1 MERVSLPA
9 IRVRN
14 VSKTYTESGKPT
26 SPNGQR
32 ALKNVTLDIPRG
44 SFVAITGPSGSGK
57 STLMNLMGCLDEPTE
72 GEVVI
77 DGTVVNGLD
86 DDQLAR
92 IRGRKVGFVFQSFN
106 LIPRLTVLQNVTM
119 PMALLGDLG
128 RSERDRRARKLLSD
142 VGLGGKEKKFPK
154 DLSGGEKQR
163 VAIARA
169 LANDPEIIL
178 ADEPTGNLDSWS
190 GRQVLDMLEELNGQ
204 KGVTVVIV
212 THDESIASEA
222 KLRVFMKDGKV
233 EVLMSNSRPVLME
246 VAKTVEA
253 RRSSGL

>member
-1 MERVSLPA
+1 LERVSLPA

-72 GEVVI
+72 GEVII

-142 VGLGGKEKKFPK
+142 VGLRGKEKKFPK